1 MKSMLHPMDSDR
13 LLIAA
18 QAGDPAALEAL
29 LRLHRATVF
38 RYGLRVCRSTEDA
51 EDAVQETL
59 FAAARSIGSFRRA
72 AAITT
77 WLFTIVRN
85 KCHRLF
91 FHRHSEPDLAD
102 VLPVLVEPPRST
114 EDQVASQQ
122 IQRILAT
129 ALSNLEPAHRE
140 VILLRDVEGLTAP
153 EAAERLGVSVQAL
166 KSRLHRA
173 REALREQASALRLDH
188 QAMG

>member
-1 MKSMLHPMDSDR
+1 METDH
-13 LLIAA
+13 LLTAA
-18 QAGDPAALEAL
+18 QAGDPAALEEL
-29 LRLHRATVF
+29 LRLQRATVF
-38 RYGLRVCRSTEDA
+38 RYGLRFCRSTEDA

-59 FAAARSIGSFRRA
+59 WAAARSIRNFRRA

-85 KCHRLF
+85 KCHRLL
-91 FHRHSEPDLAD
+91 FHRHKEPDLAD
-102 VLPVLVEPPRST
+102 VLPALVDPPRST
-114 EDQVASQQ
+114 EDEIAGQQ

-129 ALSNLEPAHRE
+129 ALARLEPAHRE

-153 EAAERLGVSVQAL
+153 EAAERLGLSVQAL

-173 REALREQASALRLDH
+173 REALRAQASELQLD
-188 QAMG
+188 A